1 LSRGDQVY
9 DSYGRKCNSRFF
21 VNYGFALE
29 DNEDNQC
36 VVPLEISAKDPQYQ
50 MKLRF
55 LGGHHSSMR
64 RRFQVPIHYKEKE
77 TKELFSFA
85 RFAFAKDSEIMLLG
99 NAEDFKIDD
108 IEPVSIP
115 NEVQVLQA
123 ISESSQKM
131 ELLFDHTLEQDN
143 AIVKQDKEEKDPK
156 KKLNMNFRNCLMMR
170 RGEKEV
176 LRFYIDMAKECIPL
190 LQMPWKD
197 LKRHAAKCYS
207 GKGKFDQY
215 ITLVI
220 VPLVKAG
227 GGK

>member
-1 LSRGDQVY
+1 
-9 DSYGRKCNSRFF
+9 
-21 VNYGFALE
+21 
-29 DNEDNQC
+29 
-36 VVPLEISAKDPQYQ
+36 

-55 LGGHHSSMR
+55 LGGHHSSTR
-64 RRFQVPIHYKEKE
+64 RRFQVPIQYKEKE

-115 NEVQVLQA
+115 NEVQVLKA
-123 ISESSQKM
+123 ISESAERM
-131 ELLFDHTLEQDN
+131 LTLFDSTLEDDN
-143 AIVKQDKEEKDPK
+143 KLCKQDREEKDPK

-176 LRFYIDMAKECIPL
+176 LHFYIEMAKECIPL

-220 VPLVKAG
+220 VPLVKAS